1 MHFFI
6 GEPLFLSIAYGLN
19 LETGKLASSDGFVAA
34 AAIGQIGMFGT
45 GIFNIVTMFF
55 GGIWPKHLGRWRL
68 FFCDSEVL
76 IETNGAM
83 GSRKTSTK
91 VCSRVMRNMRNEF
104 ASNKN
109 RVVANHGRI
118 LATLADHLSTL
129 FCVAIYGVLAYLIFT
144 SKWGSHS
151 TEIPYLLRS

>member
-55 GGIWPKHLGRWRL
+55 GGIGQNIW
-68 FFCDSEVL
+68 DV
-76 IETNGAM
+76 
-83 GSRKTSTK
+83 GSYFS
-91 VCSRVMRNMRNEF
+91 
-104 ASNKN
+104 A
-109 RVVANHGRI
+109 I
-118 LATLADHLSTL
+118 LRYS
-129 FCVAIYGVLAYLIFT
+129 
-144 SKWGSHS
+144 
-151 TEIPYLLRS
+151 